1 MLQFYLYTSAF
12 SAFYALSGIF
22 VLVCELFPPILNAED
37 ASGNPVGRWHQNGEE
52 RILACPIETMKS
64 G

>member
-1 MLQFYLYTSAF
+1 MVQFYLYKSAF
-12 SAFYALSGIF
+12 RAFYAFSGIF

-37 ASGNPVGRWHQNGEE
+37 ALENPVGRWHQNGEE
-52 RILACPIETMKS
+52 RILACPRETTKS